1 MSNEAANV
9 VDRDVG
15 EAVGFRFGQLAVA
28 DVHDLVEQFAA
39 HLLIGLLAADVHAFR
54 GERIHP
60 VHEGV
65 LLRTPLEAF
74 HVDVGL
80 VDELDAICFQESDL
94 LVASAERERV

>member
-1 MSNEAANV
+1 M
-9 VDRDVG
+9 VDSDVG

-28 DVHDLVEQFAA
+28 DVVDDMEEFLT
-39 HLLIGLLAADVHAFR
+39 HLLIGLLAADVDAFR

-60 VHEGV
+60 IHEGV

-80 VDELDAICFQESDL
+80 VDELDAVRFQEGDL
-94 LVASAERERV
+94 LVASAERKRV